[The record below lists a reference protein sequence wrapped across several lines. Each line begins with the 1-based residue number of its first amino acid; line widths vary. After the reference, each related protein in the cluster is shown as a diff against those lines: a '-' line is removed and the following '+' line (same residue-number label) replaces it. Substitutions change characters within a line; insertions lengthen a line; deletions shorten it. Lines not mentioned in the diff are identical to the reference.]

1 MQISSYFCD
10 GNLAIL
16 ADVVL
21 AQDIGSLHGRGSD
34 LISHGRS
41 DYNLTVFCI
50 FQVIDYFSV
59 KPIQGTV
66 FIPIWKSQLCCR
78 LPVTLLKY

>member
-1 MQISSYFCD
+1 MQISFYFCD

-41 DYNLTVFCI
+41 DYNSILYFPS
-50 FQVIDYFSV
+50 IDYFSV
-59 KPIQGTV
+59 KGDG
-66 FIPIWKSQLCCR
+66 FYSHLEIPA
-78 LPVTLLKY
+78 LL